1 MECIP
6 CNAIQCPAIVLLDL
20 PTKKT
25 PKWSLVVNV
34 PAMALVYRK
43 TTTVSILRK
52 QKHVGSAFTPLIPA
66 LTSELEPV
74 WSYVPPPTVMKICGK
89 LEYVTC
95 VWSHCNDQTSP
106 VTINNIYI
114 YISRISSVF
123 LIWMSQY
130 TFDSKAGLVPWYSQA
145 VNYYLRQYWPTP
157 MSPYSVSRPQLINC
171 LLMSLHRPVH
181 CSFRL

>member
-1 MECIP
+1 MIVLYVKYRTVYLMECIP
-6 CNAIQCPAIVLLDL
+6 CNTIQCPAIVLLDL

-25 PKWSLVVNV
+25 PKWSLPKWSLVVDV

-52 QKHVGSAFTPLIPA
+52 QKHVGSAFTPLISA

-74 WSYVPPPTVMKICGK
+74 WSYVPPPTVMKICLCGK

-114 YISRISSVF
+114 YIKNFVSFPHLNV
-123 LIWMSQY
+123 
-130 TFDSKAGLVPWYSQA
+130 TVH
-145 VNYYLRQYWPTP
+145 LR
-157 MSPYSVSRPQLINC
+157 
-171 LLMSLHRPVH
+171 
-181 CSFRL
+181 